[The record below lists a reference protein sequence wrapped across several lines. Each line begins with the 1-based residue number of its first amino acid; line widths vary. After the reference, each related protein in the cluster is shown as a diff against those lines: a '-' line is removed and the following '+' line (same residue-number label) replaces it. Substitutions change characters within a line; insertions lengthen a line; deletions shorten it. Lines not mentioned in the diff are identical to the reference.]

1 MNEAEQLTA
10 LSGKTYWDDVHQNKS
25 VTVSTA
31 AEKHPDRLRNAVR
44 RLKRLVGQRWLNR
57 FAAYDDYLL
66 WESLFPRLLTNLAG
80 AKVLEVGS
88 APGKFLVKFSQRY
101 GCVPYGVEYSEAGA
115 QSNRTLFAA
124 NGYSPDH
131 VICADFFSEQFLN
144 QYAGTFDLVISRGF
158 IEHFTDVSS
167 VIDRHASLLAANGT
181 LLVSIPNLRGLN
193 YALVRFFHPEVIA
206 IHNLTIMQKD
216 AFAKLFEREDL
227 ETVFCDFYGT
237 FSFYVFNAQQHSAR
251 RHAMNAAYRVQ
262 PLLNLGFR
270 SVFGDHG
277 FETAF
282 CSPYLLYVG
291 RRRS

>member
-1 MNEAEQLTA
+1 MNETERLTA
-10 LSGKTYWDDVHQNKS
+10 LSGKKYWDDVHQHKS
-25 VTVSTA
+25 VAVA
-31 AEKHPDRLRNAVR
+31 PGENRPDRLRKWLR
-44 RLKRLVGQRWLNR
+44 RLRGLVGPRWLNR

-66 WESLFPRLLTNLAG
+66 WESLFPRLLPDLSG

-115 QSNRTLFAA
+115 QSNRTLLAA
-124 NGYSPDH
+124 NGYDPDN

-144 QYAGTFDLVISRGF
+144 SYAGTFDLVISRGF
-158 IEHFTDVSS
+158 IEHFTDVSA
-167 VIDRHASLLAANGT
+167 VIDRHASLLAPSGT
-181 LLVSIPNLRGLN
+181 LVISIPNLRGLN
-193 YALVRFFHPEVIA
+193 YALVRLFHPQVIA

-216 AFAKLFEREDL
+216 AFAKLFQREDL

-237 FSFYVFNAQQHSAR
+237 FSFSVFNAQPHSPR

-262 PLLNLGFR
+262 PLLNLAFR
-270 SVFGDHG
+270 SVFGDRG
-277 FETAF
+277 FETAL